1 MSDKTYDVVGLGSA
15 IVDAITHAD
24 DAFVEEWGI
33 DKGGMTLIDEQRA
46 HLLYDAMGPAAETS
60 GGSAANTVAGVA
72 SFGGRAAFIG
82 TVRDDQLGEIF
93 RHDIRACGV
102 DYDVPAGTEGPSTA
116 RCLIL
121 VTPDAQRSMS
131 TYLGISSLV
140 DPANVDEALVA
151 SSKVVYCEGYLWDMP
166 QTIEAIKKAVRPAP
180 ARPAAR
186 CPSPSPTASASNAT
200 GRTSSAWSTSGSTSS
215 SPTSTRSARCTPAT
229 ASRTPSRT
237 SATTARSPCSPA
249 PSRDRSWSPPT
260 RPLRIPAEPTEVL
273 DTTGAGDLYASGF
286 LFGYTQ
292 GLDLTTCARLGSAA
306 AAEVISHLGARPQIP
321 LTEIVDQILVTE
333 SAEP

>member
-166 QTIEAIKKAVRPAP
+166 QTIEAIKKAFDRAREAGGKVSFALSDGLCVERHREDFLRLVDERVDILFANEHEICSLYPGHGFEDAIEDVRNHCEIAVL
-180 ARPAAR
+180 
-186 CPSPSPTASASNAT
+186 
-200 GRTSSAWSTSGSTSS
+200 
-215 SPTSTRSARCTPAT
+215 TRSEQGSVVVT
-229 ASRTPSRT
+229 ADET
-237 SATTARSPCSPA
+237 
-249 PSRDRSWSPPT
+249 
-260 RPLRIPAEPTEVL
+260 LRIPAEPTEVL